1 MIKQYYQ
8 PTDRGLEKK
17 ISEKLAYL
25 RSLDS
30 KAKRNFVMNWIAVA
44 VGGALGAMARYAI
57 STWIFQVSSHKFP
70 YATLTV
76 NVLGSFVMGILFVV
90 IIERSALPVEMRSLW
105 MIGFLGAFTTFSTFS
120 LDALGLWQN
129 GHLFMALLYVLATV
143 VLCLLAISS
152 SIWLTR
158 LL

>member
-1 MIKQYYQ
+1 
-8 PTDRGLEKK
+8 
-17 ISEKLAYL
+17 
-25 RSLDS
+25 
-30 KAKRNFVMNWIAVA
+30 MNWIAVA
-44 VGGALGAMARYAI
+44 VGGALGAMARYAV

-90 IIERSALPVEMRSLW
+90 IIERSALPVDMRSLW

-129 GHLFMALLYVLATV
+129 GHLFMALLYVLTTV

>member
-1 MIKQYYQ
+1 
-8 PTDRGLEKK
+8 
-17 ISEKLAYL
+17 
-25 RSLDS
+25 
-30 KAKRNFVMNWIAVA
+30 MNWVAVA

-120 LDALGLWQN
+120 LDALNLWQN

>member
-1 MIKQYYQ
+1 
-8 PTDRGLEKK
+8 
-17 ISEKLAYL
+17 
-25 RSLDS
+25 
-30 KAKRNFVMNWIAVA
+30 MNWVAVA

-120 LDALGLWQN
+120 LDALSLWQN

>member
-1 MIKQYYQ
+1 
-8 PTDRGLEKK
+8 
-17 ISEKLAYL
+17 
-25 RSLDS
+25 
-30 KAKRNFVMNWIAVA
+30 MNWIAVA
-44 VGGALGAMARYAI
+44 VGGALGAIARYAV

-129 GHLFMALLYVLATV
+129 AHPFMALLYVLATV